1 MAHGTSN
8 MKRNTVNGIY
18 VFHLSTIKHTRP
30 LTIRLARRYRR
41 SSPHL
46 SSRSTFSNWTL
57 LKASFDIRRQKASLA
72 NISPTPMR
80 PHDIPLSGVRKS
92 CRRWFLRVFS
102 LSRSIGTPE
111 PVSKGLSG
119 GRYEMGVGRV
129 ERVRMGWE
137 VVDATLCCIDMNLY
151 PSGAAGHHSHF
162 SFSHCCVLIDATQS
176 LFLVLPLRPPHRS
189 RVISP
194 RKAPAARG
202 TQPSSKNTSRSA
214 DPKSESTPRI
224 SRAILSDQRAIGL
237 TIFFFVALAAQV
249 IFKATFGNGDSNTLE
264 LFSRVTYLLMRAY
277 RWPQACLDFIKPIN
291 GQHQSMPR

>member
-1 MAHGTSN
+1 MQYE
-8 MKRNTVNGIY
+8 KRYLKYNIVSSILFIADKPRR
-18 VFHLSTIKHTRP
+18 FHDPARSP
-30 LTIRLARRYRR
+30 LQ

-57 LKASFDIRRQKASLA
+57 LKASFDIHRQKSSLA

-111 PVSKGLSG
+111 PVSKGLLG
-119 GRYEMGVGRV
+119 GWYEMGVGRWDG
-129 ERVRMGWE
+129 VRMGWE

-162 SFSHCCVLIDATQS
+162 SFSHCCVLIDATPLSFSRS
-176 LFLVLPLRPPHRS
+176 LVRSSPS
-189 RVISP
+189 RVIPS
-194 RKAPAARG
+194 RKAPAACG

-237 TIFFFVALAAQV
+237 TIFLFVALAAQV

-277 RWPQACLDFIKPIN
+277 HWPQACFDLIKRWTTRN
-291 GQHQSMPR
+291 KMPH